1 MRLHLG
7 LRPLSGFA
15 GACALI
21 ATIASAATA
30 GAQAIDPVA
39 LAQLA
44 PTGKLR
50 VGVAAGL
57 TPGTGTWRSRPE
69 RHGPRASVPISVRAL
84 GTRLGMAVEWV
95 TYPNSGALTEAAT
108 TGAWDVAFMPVDE
121 QRKQKLD
128 FGAAHIV
135 LESTWMVGPG
145 SPIRML
151 ADVDRPGTRVVGVEN
166 TASARAAQRYLK
178 NVTVGLVTG
187 KVDVT
192 GGSRESLVVLAAL
205 LPGSRVLDGAYLN
218 CRGCRAEGPA
228 GRPGLCQCLRGRG
241 QGVRP
246 GAPLARQFRH
256 AKRGDRPSRDNAL
269 RLGAYA
275 QPPRLKPRFRIRKRA
290 VPAQFFPRPRLEVRF
305 AQIRNRQGRLSAR
318 FCGTPHW

>member
-7 LRPLSGFA
+7 LRRLLGSA
-15 GACALI
+15 GAYALI
-21 ATIASAATA
+21 ITIAYAATA
-30 GAQAIDPVA
+30 GAQAIDPTV

-57 TPGTGTWRSRPE
+57 TPGTANVAIAPGVARP
-69 RHGPRASVPISVRAL
+69 RGIGADLGAAL

-108 TGAWDVAFMPVDE
+108 TGAWDVAFIPVDE

-135 LESTWMVGPG
+135 LESTWMVGPR

-178 NVTVGLVTG
+178 NITVGLVKSTDEGFELLRTG

-205 LPGSRVLDGAYLN
+205 LPGSLVLDGAYLN
-218 CRGCRAEGPA
+218 SYVAVAVPKGRPAALAYASAFVEEAKASGLVRRSLDSFGMQSAVIPPA
-228 GRPGLCQCLRGRG
+228 GTMP
-241 QGVRP
+241 
-246 GAPLARQFRH
+246 
-256 AKRGDRPSRDNAL
+256 
-269 RLGAYA
+269 
-275 QPPRLKPRFRIRKRA
+275 
-290 VPAQFFPRPRLEVRF
+290 
-305 AQIRNRQGRLSAR
+305 
-318 FCGTPHW
+318 

>member
-1 MRLHLG
+1 MRLQLS
-7 LRPLSGFA
+7 LRLLLGFA
-15 GACALI
+15 GAFAFI
-21 ATIASAATA
+21 IVSAATA
-30 GAQAIDPVA
+30 GAQAIEPA
-39 LAQLA
+39 TLAQLA

-57 TPGTGTWRSRPE
+57 TPGTGNVAIVPGAARPQ
-69 RHGPRASVPISVRAL
+69 GIGADLGAAL
-84 GTRLGMAVEWV
+84 GIRLGMAVEWV
-95 TYPNSGALTEAAT
+95 TYPNSGALTEAGT

-121 QRKQKLD
+121 ERKQKLD

-166 TASARAAQRYLK
+166 TASARAAQHYLK
-178 NVTVGLVTG
+178 NVTVRLVKSTDEGFELLRTG

-218 CRGCRAEGPA
+218 SYVAVAVPKGRPAALTYASAFVEEAKASGLVRRSLDRFGMQSAVIPPA
-228 GRPGLCQCLRGRG
+228 GTMP
-241 QGVRP
+241 
-246 GAPLARQFRH
+246 
-256 AKRGDRPSRDNAL
+256 
-269 RLGAYA
+269 
-275 QPPRLKPRFRIRKRA
+275 
-290 VPAQFFPRPRLEVRF
+290 
-305 AQIRNRQGRLSAR
+305 
-318 FCGTPHW
+318 

>member
-1 MRLHLG
+1 MLG
-7 LRPLSGFA
+7 SG
-15 GACALI
+15 GAFALI
-21 ATIASAATA
+21 VTIASAATA
-30 GAQAIDPVA
+30 GAQAIDPTV

-57 TPGTGTWRSRPE
+57 TPGTGNVAIAPGAARPQ
-69 RHGPRASVPISVRAL
+69 GIGADLGAAL

-95 TYPNSGALTEAAT
+95 TYPNSGALAEAGT

-145 SPIRML
+145 SSIRML

-166 TASARAAQRYLK
+166 TASARAALRYLK
-178 NVTVGLVTG
+178 NVTVGLVKSTDEGFELLRTG

-218 CRGCRAEGPA
+218 SYVAVGVPKGRPAALAYASAFVEEAKASGLVRRSLDSFGMQSAVIPPA
-228 GRPGLCQCLRGRG
+228 GTRP
-241 QGVRP
+241 
-246 GAPLARQFRH
+246 
-256 AKRGDRPSRDNAL
+256 
-269 RLGAYA
+269 
-275 QPPRLKPRFRIRKRA
+275 
-290 VPAQFFPRPRLEVRF
+290 
-305 AQIRNRQGRLSAR
+305 
-318 FCGTPHW
+318 